1 MKSMRFFFVAVS
13 LVCLGGA
20 LQSFAQAQA
29 KSLAQTQTPIQAEG
43 QHQYT
48 PFMVGI
54 ATPLQVPPRDFD
66 VGGLRL
72 GVIYSEC
79 RDFDGLDLG
88 GVGHAKG
95 HGNGLQI
102 EVLANIV
109 DGDGMGLQFAC
120 VNYVKGEYSGLQA
133 GVANYCEKGKALQ
146 LGFYNGANYIE
157 GLQIGVINTTQRMIG
172 MQIGAVNVIQDNDAP
187 FMPIINCYF

>member
-1 MKSMRFFFVAVS
+1 MKSMKFFLAVMS
-13 LVCLGGA
+13 LVCLSVSWPA
-20 LQSFAQAQA
+20 FAQDQQRVAQ
-29 KSLAQTQTPIQAEG
+29 G
-43 QHQYT
+43 QQRVAPESQREYT
-48 PFMVGI
+48 PFMLSFVS
-54 ATPLQVPPRDFD
+54 PLQVPPRDFD

-72 GVIYSEC
+72 SLVYGEC

-88 GVGHAKG
+88 TVGHAKG

-109 DGDGMGLQFAC
+109 DGDGMGLQFSA
-120 VNYVKGEYSGLQA
+120 VNYVKGQYSGLQA
-133 GVANYCEKGKALQ
+133 GVANYCEKGKAFQ

-157 GLQIGVINTTQRMIG
+157 GLQIGAINTTQRMIG
-172 MQIGAVNVIQDNDAP
+172 MQIGLVNVIQDNDAP